1 MEEGIV
7 AAYSKEG
14 KGGEG
19 SVQSSHCGD
28 STEMTAEEPMDDL
41 DQYGF
46 TVTAVQCQMCEML
59 LELMVVILLY
69 LNCIHMCDS
78 GLVLV
83 ERIGC
88 LVKIG
93 GQGGFKCR
101 GDTNLALWVAFE
113 SYGIVAVAI

>member
-1 MEEGIV
+1 M

-46 TVTAVQCQMCEML
+46 TVTAV
-59 LELMVVILLY
+59 
-69 LNCIHMCDS
+69 
-78 GLVLV
+78 
-83 ERIGC
+83 
-88 LVKIG
+88 
-93 GQGGFKCR
+93 
-101 GDTNLALWVAFE
+101 
-113 SYGIVAVAI
+113 